1 MATIQSLPTG
11 MQLPALITLFA
22 EIAGVSAD
30 PETLMSNAKCVYSCV
45 PVGMQLPVLIDLAQQ
60 ILDNGGGV
68 TGVYR
73 GTTAQRNATVPA
85 GTAALWVLTDSD
97 PQYQISIWNGV
108 AWV

>member
-1 MATIQSLPTG
+1 MALFTSDQALPHDSKWV
-11 MQLPALITLFA
+11 LL
-22 EIAGVSAD
+22 
-30 PETLMSNAKCVYSCV
+30 AKI
-45 PVGMQLPVLIDLAQQ
+45 LDQQ
-60 ILDNGGGV
+60 INIGSGGV

-73 GTTAQRNATVPA
+73 GTTAQRNATIPA